1 MLTDSEQQS
10 FDVSVTDVKLP
21 IYAGIDGGATGIKIG
36 IVDDNGRVLAY
47 QRILTHKVKG
57 PEDGVKRINQC

>member
-21 IYAGIDGGATGIKIG
+21 IYAGIDVGGTGIKIG

-47 QRILTHKVKG
+47 QRILTHQEKG
-57 PEDGVKRINQC
+57 PEDGV